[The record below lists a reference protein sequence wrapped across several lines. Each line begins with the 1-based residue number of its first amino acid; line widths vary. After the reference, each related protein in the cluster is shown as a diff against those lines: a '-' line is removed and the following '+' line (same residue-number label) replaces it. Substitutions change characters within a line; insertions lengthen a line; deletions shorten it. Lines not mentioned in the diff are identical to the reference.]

1 MIVETDAKRPSY
13 GKIARRTDQQREP
26 KHSKGETMKKKY
38 ASILFTLICLLG
50 VGVAAQAQ
58 TRGEIVV
65 TLPFEFVISG
75 KTLPAGTYTVSRFSD
90 DKNDGVILSNRD
102 SESGKSVFVHPIET
116 EDTSADKPQVSFE
129 RVGELH
135 FLTRIQ
141 TSHDVYKIP
150 VSRSEILE
158 AAARPHDNGSASG
171 SSGSN

>member
-1 MIVETDAKRPSY
+1 M
-13 GKIARRTDQQREP
+13 
-26 KHSKGETMKKKY
+26 KKY

-58 TRGEIVV
+58 IRSEIVV

-90 DKNDGVILSNRD
+90 DKNGGVILSNR
-102 SESGKSVFVHPIET
+102 ETGKSVFVHSIET
-116 EDTSADKPQVSFE
+116 EDIYAEKPQVSFE

-141 TSHDVYKIP
+141 TSHDVYNIP

-158 AAARPHDNGSASG
+158 AAARPHDNGSASA

>member
-1 MIVETDAKRPSY
+1 MLKANSCTIEAR
-13 GKIARRTDQQREP
+13 ARRGSATEP
-26 KHSKGETMKKKY
+26 KRLKGEIVKKKY
-38 ASILFTLICLLG
+38 ATILVTIICFLG
-50 VGVAAQAQ
+50 LGVAAKAQ
-58 TRGEIVV
+58 TRNEIVV

-90 DKNDGVILSNRD
+90 DKFDGVILSNR
-102 SESGKSVFVHPIET
+102 ESGKSVFVHPT
-116 EDTSADKPQVSFE
+116 EVENTSADKPQVSFE
-129 RVGELH
+129 RVGEQH

-141 TSHDVYKIP
+141 TAHDVYNIP

>member
-1 MIVETDAKRPSY
+1 
-13 GKIARRTDQQREP
+13 
-26 KHSKGETMKKKY
+26 MKKKY

-58 TRGEIVV
+58 IRGEIAV
-65 TLPFEFVISG
+65 TLPFEFVVSG

-90 DKNDGVILSNRD
+90 DKFDGVILSNR
-102 SESGKSVFVHPIET
+102 EGGKSVFVHPT
-116 EDTSADKPQVSFE
+116 EVENTSADKPQVSFE
-129 RVGELH
+129 RVGEQH

-141 TSHDVYKIP
+141 TAHDVYNIP

>member
-1 MIVETDAKRPSY
+1 MIVDTDAKRPSC
-13 GKIARRTDQQREP
+13 GMKDCAPHGSATRAQTF
-26 KHSKGETMKKKY
+26 KGEIMKKKY

-50 VGVAAQAQ
+50 VGMAAQAQ
-58 TRGEIVV
+58 IRGEIVV

-90 DKNDGVILSNRD
+90 DKFDGVILSNR
-102 SESGKSVFVHPIET
+102 ESGKSVFVHPT
-116 EDTSADKPQVSFE
+116 EVENTSAVKPQVSFE
-129 RVGELH
+129 RVGEQH

-141 TSHDVYKIP
+141 TAHDVYNIP

>member
-26 KHSKGETMKKKY
+26 KRSKGETMKKY

-58 TRGEIVV
+58 IRSEIVV

-75 KTLPAGTYTVSRFSD
+75 KTLPAGAYTVSRFSD
-90 DKNDGVILSNRD
+90 DKNDGVILSNR
-102 SESGKSVFVHPIET
+102 ESGKSVFVHPIET
-116 EDTSADKPQVSFE
+116 EDTSADKTQVSFE

-158 AAARPHDNGSASG
+158 AAARSHDNGSASA

>member
-1 MIVETDAKRPSY
+1 
-13 GKIARRTDQQREP
+13 
-26 KHSKGETMKKKY
+26 MKKKY
-38 ASILFTLICLLG
+38 ASILFALICLLG

-58 TRGEIVV
+58 IRGEIVV
-65 TLPFEFVISG
+65 TLPFEFVVSG

-90 DKNDGVILSNRD
+90 DKNDGVILSNR
-102 SESGKSVFVHPIET
+102 ESGKSVFVHPIET
-116 EDTSADKPQVSFE
+116 EDTSANKPQVSFE

-158 AAARPHDNGSASG
+158 AGARSHDNGSASA

>member
-1 MIVETDAKRPSY
+1 M
-13 GKIARRTDQQREP
+13 
-26 KHSKGETMKKKY
+26 KKY

-58 TRGEIVV
+58 IRSEIVV

-90 DKNDGVILSNRD
+90 DKNGGVILSNR
-102 SESGKSVFVHPIET
+102 ETGKSVFVHPIEA
-116 EDTSADKPQVSFE
+116 EDIYAEKPQVSFE

-158 AAARPHDNGSASG
+158 AAARSHDNGSASA

>member
-1 MIVETDAKRPSY
+1 M
-13 GKIARRTDQQREP
+13 
-26 KHSKGETMKKKY
+26 KKY

-58 TRGEIVV
+58 IRSEIVV

-90 DKNDGVILSNRD
+90 DKNDGVILSNR
-102 SESGKSVFVHPIET
+102 ETGKSVFVHPIEA
-116 EDTSADKPQVSFE
+116 EDIYAEKPQVSFE

-158 AAARPHDNGSASG
+158 AAARSHDNGSASA